1 MSICQANQCTG
12 CEACINTCMHQSIT
26 MTENE
31 QGFLYPIVDE
41 SECIKCNLCKQ
52 VCPVNHPTKPNNH
65 LHVYAAL
72 VKDDAERVKSTSGGI
87 FACLAKRVIKEGGY
101 VYGAIL
107 DKDLVVRHA
116 EAHSIRELEQQ
127 RNSKYVQSD
136 IGNSYQQAKKRLLNG
151 KQVLFSGTPCQI
163 AGLRNY
169 LKKDYPNLLTVDILC
184 HGVPSPGIFR
194 RYVKNEEEIA
204 GKKMQEM
211 LFRSK
216 VVGWKKIFCVRT
228 FHGGVEADWG
238 DTFVPGFL
246 KNYYLRESCYSC
258 EYATDKRQGDITLGD
273 YWGYQE
279 SAPDFIED
287 DDKGISLVI
296 INSEKG
302 KDAFKNIRKEIV
314 FANRTMDDAKRGNPV
329 LYKPCEKP
337 ENYPSFWNDAES
349 MTWNELA
356 EKYMQA
362 QDRTDWM
369 SKELRDYY
377 DIPFV
382 KRHRRHKMRVNVS
395 RVYHKVK
402 QIGGIK

>member
-1 MSICQANQCTG
+1 
-12 CEACINTCMHQSIT
+12 
-26 MTENE
+26 
-31 QGFLYPIVDE
+31 
-41 SECIKCNLCKQ
+41 
-52 VCPVNHPTKPNNH
+52 
-65 LHVYAAL
+65 
-72 VKDDAERVKSTSGGI
+72 
-87 FACLAKRVIKEGGY
+87 
-101 VYGAIL
+101 
-107 DKDLVVRHA
+107 
-116 EAHSIRELEQQ
+116 
-127 RNSKYVQSD
+127 
-136 IGNSYQQAKKRLLNG
+136 
-151 KQVLFSGTPCQI
+151 
-163 AGLRNY
+163 
-169 LKKDYPNLLTVDILC
+169 
-184 HGVPSPGIFR
+184 
-194 RYVKNEEEIA
+194 
-204 GKKMQEM
+204 MQEM

-228 FHGGVEADWG
+228 FDGGVEADWG

-258 EYATDKRQGDITLGD
+258 DYATDKRQGDITLGD

-279 SAPDFIED
+279 SAPDYIED

-337 ENYPSFWNDAES
+337 ENYLSFWNDAES
-349 MTWNELA
+349 MNWNELA

-362 QDRTDWM
+362 QNRTDWM

-382 KRHRRHKMRVNVS
+382 KRHRRHKMRVNAS

>member
-1 MSICQANQCTG
+1 MNICDLEKCTG
-12 CEACINTCMHQSIT
+12 CSTCINTCNHESIK
-26 MTENE
+26 MTENQ
-31 QGFLYPIVDE
+31 QGFLYPRIDE
-41 SECIKCNLCKQ
+41 SKCIQCNLCRQ
-52 VCPVNHPTKPNNH
+52 VCPANYPSKPNNN

-72 VKDDAERVKSTSGGI
+72 VKDDAERAKSTSGGI
-87 FACLAKRVIKEGGY
+87 FACLAKKVLKSGGF

-107 DKDLVVRHA
+107 DKDLVVRHV
-116 EAHSIRELEQQ
+116 EAHTLEELEQQ

-136 IGNSYQQAKKRLLNG
+136 IGFTYQLAKKRLNNG
-151 KQVLFSGTPCQI
+151 EQVLFSGTPCQI

-169 LKKDYPNLLTVDILC
+169 LKKDYPNLLTIDILC
-184 HGVPSPGIFR
+184 HGVPSPGMFR
-194 RYVKNEEEIA
+194 KYVKSEEEIA
-204 GKKMQEM
+204 GDKMQSM

-228 FHGGVEADWG
+228 FDNGVEADWG
-238 DTFVPGFL
+238 DTFFPGFL

-258 EYATDKRQGDITLGD
+258 DYATDKRQGDITLGD

-296 INSEKG
+296 INTEKG
-302 KDAFKNIRKEIV
+302 QHAFNNIRKEIT
-314 FANRTMDDAKRGNPV
+314 FAVRTMDDAKRGNPV
-329 LYKPCEKP
+329 LYKPCDKP
-337 ENYPSFWNDAES
+337 ENYSAFWNDAEN
-349 MTWNELA
+349 MTWSELA

-362 QDRTDWM
+362 QDGTDWM

-382 KRHRRHKMRVNVS
+382 KRHRRHKIRVNAS

-402 QIGGIK
+402 RIGGRR